1 MKSNIEKRLDLNL
14 SNYPI
19 NLPKSLERVEKLL
32 GKVGS
37 PQDYLNNI
45 IHIAGTNGKG
55 SVLAYIKSC
64 LVTKG
69 FKINAL
75 TSPHLKDV
83 NERIVI
89 SNTLVKDDLFIENFS
104 HLNSLSKNEKITF
117 FEKITACAYSLFHKN
132 PSDWNLIEV
141 GMGGQ
146 YDATNIIPK
155 KDLAIITPISF
166 DHEEFLGSDILDI
179 TREKIGITNKN
190 ILTVVGEQE
199 DKVQNLILK
208 NFLIN
213 PENRFIYGVDWT
225 LIKKK
230 SEFFY
235 EDEIDSIKISNP
247 MMIGEHQKKN
257 AALSVASLQLLKRAG
272 KLKISNKEIEK
283 GIKKTYWPGRLE
295 FINKGKYKNL
305 TNLEVWADSCHNPA
319 GSYVI
324 SKEMEH
330 MNIKDKKEMILIFS
344 LKKNKSI
351 LRFLSNFKNVFEN
364 LIYIELGSDHYSY
377 EEIFQKINDFELLIK
392 SSSSIEKALKMIEG
406 KSPSR
411 ILVCGSIQ
419 LVGELI
425 KDT

>member
-89 SNTLVKDDLFIENFS
+89 NNTLVKDDLFIENFS

-132 PSDWNLIEV
+132 PCDWNLIEV

-411 ILVCGSIQ
+411 VLVCGSIQ

>member
-14 SNYPI
+14 INYPI

-89 SNTLVKDDLFIENFS
+89 NNTLVKDDLFIENFS

-132 PSDWNLIEV
+132 PCDWNLIEV

-411 ILVCGSIQ
+411 VLVCGSIQ

>member
-64 LVTKG
+64 LITKG
-69 FKINAL
+69 FKVNAL
-75 TSPHLKDV
+75 ISPHLKDV

-89 SNTLVKDDLFIENFS
+89 NNILVKDDLFIENFS
-104 HLNSLSKNEKITF
+104 YLNSLSKNEKISF
-117 FEKITACAYSLFHKN
+117 FEIITACAYNIFYKH

-155 KDLAIITPISF
+155 KDLAIITPISL
-166 DHEEFLGSDILDI
+166 DHEEFLGNDILDI
-179 TREKIGITNKN
+179 TKEKIGITSKN

-208 NFLIN
+208 DFLIK
-213 PENRFIYGVDWT
+213 PENRFIYGVDWV
-225 LIKKK
+225 LIRKKN
-230 SEFFY
+230 EFFY
-235 EDEIDSIKISNP
+235 EDERGSIKITNP
-247 MMIGEHQKKN
+247 KMIGEHQKKN
-257 AALSVASLQLLKRAG
+257 AALSVASLQMLKRAG
-272 KLKISNKEIEK
+272 KLIISNKEIET

-295 FINKGKYKNL
+295 FINKGEYKNL

-319 GSYVI
+319 GSDVI

-330 MNIKDKKEMILIFS
+330 MNSNDKREMILIFS
-344 LKKNKSI
+344 LKKNKNI
-351 LRFLSNFKNVFEN
+351 LRFLNNFENVFKKF
-364 LIYIELGSDHYSY
+364 IYIELGSDHYSY
-377 EEIFQKINDFELLIK
+377 EEVLEKVNNFELLIK
-392 SSSSIEKALKMIEG
+392 KSSSIKKAIKTIEG
-406 KSPSR
+406 KSSSR

-425 KDT
+425 KDI

>member
-1 MKSNIEKRLDLNL
+1 
-14 SNYPI
+14 
-19 NLPKSLERVEKLL
+19 
-32 GKVGS
+32 
-37 PQDYLNNI
+37 
-45 IHIAGTNGKG
+45 
-55 SVLAYIKSC
+55 
-64 LVTKG
+64 
-69 FKINAL
+69 
-75 TSPHLKDV
+75 
-83 NERIVI
+83 
-89 SNTLVKDDLFIENFS
+89 
-104 HLNSLSKNEKITF
+104 
-117 FEKITACAYSLFHKN
+117 
-132 PSDWNLIEV
+132 
-141 GMGGQ
+141 
-146 YDATNIIPK
+146 
-155 KDLAIITPISF
+155 
-166 DHEEFLGSDILDI
+166 
-179 TREKIGITNKN
+179 
-190 ILTVVGEQE
+190 
-199 DKVQNLILK
+199 
-208 NFLIN
+208 
-213 PENRFIYGVDWT
+213 VDWT

-411 ILVCGSIQ
+411 VLVCGSIQ

>member
-1 MKSNIEKRLDLNL
+1 MKSDIEKRLDLNL

-32 GKVGS
+32 GKVGN

-55 SVLAYIKSC
+55 SVLAFIKSC

-69 FKINAL
+69 FKVNAL
-75 TSPHLKDV
+75 ISPHLKDV
-83 NERIVI
+83 NERIVTNNI
-89 SNTLVKDDLFIENFS
+89 PVKDDLFFENFS
-104 HLNSLSKNEKITF
+104 HLNSLSKNEKISF
-117 FEKITACAYSLFHKN
+117 FEVITACAYNIFYKH

-155 KDLAIITPISF
+155 KDLAIITPISL
-166 DHEEFLGSDILDI
+166 DHEEFLGNDILDI
-179 TREKIGITNKN
+179 TKEKIGITSKN

-208 NFLIN
+208 DFLIK
-213 PENRFIYGVDWT
+213 PENRFIYGVDWV
-225 LIKKK
+225 LIRKKN
-230 SEFFY
+230 EFFY
-235 EDEIDSIKISNP
+235 EDERGSIKITNP
-247 MMIGEHQKKN
+247 KMIGEHQKKN
-257 AALSVASLQLLKRAG
+257 AALSVASLQMLKRAG
-272 KLKISNKEIEK
+272 KLIISNKEIET

-295 FINKGKYKNL
+295 FINKGEYKNL

-319 GSYVI
+319 GSDVI

-330 MNIKDKKEMILIFS
+330 MNSNDKREMILIFS
-344 LKKNKSI
+344 LKKNKNI
-351 LRFLSNFKNVFEN
+351 LRFLNNFENVFKKF
-364 LIYIELGSDHYSY
+364 IYIELGSDHYSY
-377 EEIFQKINDFELLIK
+377 EEVLEKVNNFELLIK
-392 SSSSIEKALKMIEG
+392 KSSSIKKAIKTIEG
-406 KSPSR
+406 KSSSR

-425 KDT
+425 KDI

>member
-1 MKSNIEKRLDLNL
+1 MKSNIQKRLDLNL

-19 NLPKSLERVEKLL
+19 NLPKSLERVKILL
-32 GKVGS
+32 DKVGS
-37 PQDYLNNI
+37 PQNYLNNI

-64 LVTKG
+64 LITKG
-69 FKINAL
+69 FKVNAL
-75 TSPHLKDV
+75 ISPHLKDV

-89 SNTLVKDDLFIENFS
+89 NNNLVKDNLFIENFS
-104 HLNSLSKNEKITF
+104 YLNSLSKNEKISF
-117 FEKITACAYSLFHKN
+117 FEIITACAYNIFHKH

-155 KDLAIITPISF
+155 KDLAIITPISL
-166 DHEEFLGSDILDI
+166 DHEEFLGNDIFDI
-179 TREKIGITNKN
+179 TKEKIGITNKN

-208 NFLIN
+208 DFLIKS
-213 PENRFIYGVDWT
+213 ENRFIYGVDWT
-225 LIKKK
+225 LIRKKN
-230 SEFFY
+230 EFFY
-235 EDEIDSIKISNP
+235 EDEIGSIKITNP
-247 MMIGEHQKKN
+247 KMIGEHQKKN
-257 AALSVASLQLLKRAG
+257 AALSVASLQMLKRAG
-272 KLKISNKEIEK
+272 KLKISNKEIEA

-295 FINKGKYKNL
+295 FINKGEYKNL
-305 TNLEVWADSCHNPA
+305 NNLEVWADSCHNPA
-319 GSYVI
+319 GSDVI

-330 MNIKDKKEMILIFS
+330 MNSNDRKEMILIFS

-351 LRFLSNFKNVFEN
+351 LRFLNNFENVFKKF
-364 LIYIELGSDHYSY
+364 IYIEFGSDHYNY
-377 EEIFQKINDFELLIK
+377 EEVLEKVNNFELLIK
-392 SSSSIEKALKMIEG
+392 RSSSIEQAIKMIEG

-411 ILVCGSIQ
+411 VLVCGSMQ

-425 KDT
+425 KDI